1 MKVWCDAMSVE
12 DFLLQS
18 FSHVEETENGW
29 FGYTGGSDYNAVYV
43 PKNYNGSMGMVS
55 YYPGSGGSNP
65 DANQWK
71 NIIHSDNPPEYIITI
86 SSESTDKANMM
97 AKTYDGLSNAG
108 VKITDVVAMTF
119 SASGGTGYDR
129 VEQFMSNHPN
139 SDINF
144 TIINNNVFGCDS
156 NRFAAP
162 NKYPHLVEAGV
173 PIIYLDGFN
182 DDRASSKVKTGNAN
196 GFNIYWL
203 QSTSAG
209 HIAFNAD
216 IIHNRFVDYVL
227 GLSEDFGST
236 NVNGGE
242 INYHLIGFNKE
253 LGQLTDCDYI
263 DLVNSSVSKVGVPN
277 LAKLTAVDP
286 FDVKESSRLTDDMGV
301 LGNLF
306 DLTLTSSTGKVS
318 NDIYYVQT
326 AMNEIRSMVKSSN
339 YLTSLKEGSFR
350 SADGIPGIINKII
363 NTFFDAVSEL
373 LTSLSIEAESVLS
386 YAQATV
392 DMDNDLKSG
401 AENLGKIEEIS
412 FGDDY
417 RPLSTYQPSD
427 SPYDKS
433 DDKKD
438 DKDTGKKDTG
448 KKDSGTPSGG
458 TPSGGSPHGGTPPS
472 GSPDSSEPKEYTYV
486 FDDGHTAVFK
496 TDGKTVTE
504 FKYRYE
510 CASAEA
516 AKTKY
521 NDVEKTYR
529 SVDYVDKIEIVDKF
543 VDVIFKAEAL
553 KDLTFDQV
561 KEKYLKGAKEKNG

>member
-12 DFLLQS
+12 DYLLQN

-29 FGYTGGSDYNAVYV
+29 FGYSGSGDYNAVYV
-43 PKNYNGSMGMVS
+43 PKNYNGAMGMVS
-55 YYPGSGGSNP
+55 YYPGAGGSAP
-65 DANQWK
+65 DADQWK
-71 NIIHSDNPPEYIITI
+71 NIINSNNPPEYIITI
-86 SSESTDKANMM
+86 SAESRDNANML
-97 AKTYDGLSNAG
+97 ATTYDNLTSAG
-108 VKITDVVAMTF
+108 IKITDVVAMTF

-129 VEQFMSNHPN
+129 VEQFLSNH
-139 SDINF
+139 SDVNC
-144 TIINNNVFGCDS
+144 TIINNNTGSDG
-156 NRFAAP
+156 NRYNNP
-162 NKYPHLVEAGV
+162 QNYPHLIDAGV
-173 PIIYLDGFN
+173 PIIYVDPYNSGTVSN
-182 DDRASSKVKTGNAN
+182 KVLAANKN
-196 GFNIYWL
+196 GFNCYYL
-203 QSTSAG
+203 ESSSGG
-209 HIAFNAD
+209 HVAYNAD
-216 IIHNRFVDYVL
+216 IIHNRFVDYIL
-227 GLSEDFGST
+227 GLEDSFTST
-236 NVNGGE
+236 NTKGNA
-242 INYHLIGFNKE
+242 INYNLIGFNKE
-253 LGQLTDCDYI
+253 LGQLTNCDYI

-339 YLTSLKEGSFR
+339 YLSSLKEGSYR
-350 SADGIPGIINKII
+350 SADGIPGIINKIM

-401 AENLGKIEEIS
+401 AEELGKIEEIP

-417 RPLSTYQPSD
+417 RPLSTYKPSN

-433 DDKKD
+433 DDEESGKD
-438 DKDTGKKDTG
+438 
-448 KKDSGTPSGG
+448 KDSGKQNTGSPVGGHPVGG
-458 TPSGGSPHGGTPPS
+458 TPDGGKPEST
-472 GSPDSSEPKEYTYV
+472 EPEEYTYV
-486 FDDGHTAVFK
+486 FDDGHMAVFK

-516 AKTKY
+516 AKAKY

-529 SVDYVDKIEIVDKF
+529 SVDYVDKIEVVDKF

-553 KDLTFDQV
+553 KDLTLDQV